1 MSPYSLCWI
10 SIGLNRNRSRTLRC
24 KIKCNFSNSSPLHDY
39 QLMPYFKAYLKI
51 TCTLSAL
58 SLALLLMNVVW
69 FHFCKKIYIYV
80 FEYMQ
85 REGQK
90 TYGHLQVLGFGWY
103 LYSILYLPIVT
114 NFSFKTNTYN
124 LCSINGR
131 AEKE

>member
-1 MSPYSLCWI
+1 
-10 SIGLNRNRSRTLRC
+10 
-24 KIKCNFSNSSPLHDY
+24 
-39 QLMPYFKAYLKI
+39 
-51 TCTLSAL
+51 
-58 SLALLLMNVVW
+58 
-69 FHFCKKIYIYV
+69 
-80 FEYMQ
+80 MQ